1 MTTYIVI
8 FHLLFVWRRYRNL
21 REKHKRYV
29 EEVSGKTGPAPQAK
43 IQSSSGPN
51 LAGAEKEA
59 RCLLEQGEI
68 TEEEFDAIMH
78 AHDTAGQKEMSRGGG
93 GGQPK
98 VPRRSSSTLTKQERL
113 LGRETS
119 DGGGSSEG
127 DDGVIV
133 IEL

>member
-1 MTTYIVI
+1 MTTYIVL

-29 EEVSGKTGPAPQAK
+29 EEVSGKTGPTPQAK

-93 GGQPK
+93 QPK

-119 DGGGSSEG
+119 D
-127 DDGVIV
+127 DGVIV